1 MKPSSVIL
9 WIIMFGVMAS
19 GLFQLK
25 YAVQARED
33 QLASL
38 NRDLIASEKAVHV
51 LNAEWSY
58 LNRPDRIAKLAAR
71 HLDLAP
77 MAPEQVGAAGM
88 TPLPVAGGR
97 LP

>member
-1 MKPSSVIL
+1 MKPASIIL
-9 WIIMFGVMAS
+9 WVIMIGAMSS

-25 YAVQARED
+25 YAVQERED

-58 LNRPDRIAKLAAR
+58 LNRPDRIARLAAR
-71 HLDLAP
+71 HLDLVP
-77 MAPEQVGAAGM
+77 MAPGQVAAFGM
-88 TPLPVAGGR
+88 MPPSVAGQR
-97 LP
+97 QP